1 VTRYLVV
8 GSPVAHSLSP
18 VMMNAAF
25 ARAGIDALYEAA
37 EIPPGRWPD
46 EMRRLFDEGIGGVN
60 VTVPLK
66 EPALRQAAA
75 ASGVAREIG
84 AANVLARGEGGWVAD
99 NTDGPGFLEWV
110 EAVGAS
116 PRAEAL
122 VLGAGGSA
130 RAVVWALL
138 SGGSPRVRVANRTRA
153 RAEALAR
160 DLEEAMDAPGRIVV
174 EDPGRAAPEGG
185 LVVNCT
191 SLGLREDDPLPLAP
205 EKVRRAGRALDLV
218 YPETRWVA
226 AARREGVAAEA
237 GLGLLVA
244 QAARSF
250 RRWTSV
256 APDRAVMLAAAQDE
270 IARRSER
277 AR

>member
-25 ARAGIDALYEAA
+25 AAADIDARYEAA
-37 EIPPGRWPD
+37 EVSPPRWPA
-46 EMRRLFDEGIGGVN
+46 EMRRLFDEGIGGMN

-66 EPALRQAAA
+66 EAALRGAVAGG
-75 ASGVAREIG
+75 GVAREIG
-84 AANVLARGEGGWVAD
+84 AANLLARGDGGWEAD

-110 EAVGAS
+110 KAVGAS
-116 PRAEAL
+116 PRTEAL

-138 SGGSPRVRVANRTRA
+138 TGGSPRVRVASRTRA
-153 RAEALAR
+153 RTEALAASLA
-160 DLEEAMDAPGRIVV
+160 DTIDAADRIVV
-174 EDPGRAAPEGG
+174 EDPGGTAPRGG

-191 SLGLREDDPLPLAP
+191 PLGLREGDAFPLAP
-205 EKVRRAGRALDLV
+205 EKLRGAGRALDLV
-218 YPETRWVA
+218 YPDTVWVA
-226 AARREGVAAEA
+226 AVRREGVAAEA

-244 QAARSF
+244 QAVLSF
-250 RRWTSV
+250 RRWTGAS
-256 APDRAVMLAAAQDE
+256 PDRKAMLTAAQEE
-270 IARRSER
+270 IARRAGATR
-277 AR
+277 

>member
-25 ARAGIDALYEAA
+25 ARARIDARYEAA
-37 EIPPGRWPD
+37 EVPAARWPE
-46 EMRRLFDEGIGGVN
+46 EMRRLFDEGVAGLN

-66 EPALRQAAA
+66 EPALRHAAT

-84 AANVLARGEGGWVAD
+84 AANLLARGESGWDAD

-138 SGGSPRVRVANRTRA
+138 TGGSARIRVANRTRE

-160 DLEEAMDAPGRIVV
+160 DLGETMDAAGRIVV
-174 EDPGRAAPEGG
+174 EEPGGTAPEGG

-191 SLGLREDDPLPLAP
+191 SLGLREGDPLPLAP
-205 EKVRRAGRALDLV
+205 EKLRRAGRALDLV
-218 YPETRWVA
+218 YPRTPWVA

-250 RRWTSV
+250 RRWTAV
-256 APDRAVMLAAAQDE
+256 MPDRAVMLAAAEEE
-270 IARRSER
+270 IARRGA